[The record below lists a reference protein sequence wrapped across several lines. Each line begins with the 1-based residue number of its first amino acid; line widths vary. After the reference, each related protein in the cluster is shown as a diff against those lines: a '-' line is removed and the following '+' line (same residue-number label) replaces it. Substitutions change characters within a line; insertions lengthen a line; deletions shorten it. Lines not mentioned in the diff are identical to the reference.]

1 MDATRTTA
9 EEDRARLEAPR
20 QLLRRSGFAP
30 AAPLFTADLAG
41 ASDPEEAARIVT
53 SHGHRL
59 WSEAA
64 RTAEAG
70 DDRPLYWARLTLA
83 AILRTWEPSFALDPE
98 GRAALLRR
106 LEYASRGHD
115 DLVFAP
121 DDRQL
126 RVIVTGFDPFGLE
139 EDVRRSNP
147 SGAAA
152 LALHGT
158 SFEAGGHTAVV
169 RAAVF
174 PVRWRDFS
182 EGMAEKTLMPHHGA
196 TAAPADAV
204 VTVSRG
210 RADRFDLEAYN
221 AAWRGGRPDNE
232 DRAEHGP
239 VPLPADPGLPEAPP
253 QWCSSTLP
261 RRAIIEQ
268 VAGRFPVVDNTEV
281 TEIPAGGTEPVVR
294 PDGPTE
300 GSRARA
306 GGGGNYLSNE
316 IAYRNTLMRDAAGRG
331 IPAGH
336 VHTPMLELRT
346 DDPEAVTG
354 PEFERD
360 RADITEQLRAIVMA
374 AVRARAEAPG

>member
-1 MDATRTTA
+1 MDATPTTA
-9 EEDRARLEAPR
+9 EEDRARGEAPR
-20 QLLRRSGFAP
+20 LLLRRSGFAA

-41 ASDPEEAARIVT
+41 AAGAEDAARIVT

-64 RTAEAG
+64 RSGQAG

-83 AILRTWEPSFALDPE
+83 AILRSWEPPFALAGE
-98 GRAALLRR
+98 ERAALLRR

-126 RVIVTGFDPFGLE
+126 RVIVTGFDPFGLD

-174 PVRWRDFS
+174 PVRWRDFT
-182 EGMAEKTLMPHHGA
+182 EGMAEQTLMPHYGA

-204 VTVSRG
+204 ITVSRG
-210 RADRFDLEAYN
+210 REGRFDLEAYN
-221 AAWRGGRPDNE
+221 GAWRGGRADNE
-232 DRAEHGP
+232 DHGAQGP
-239 VPLPADPGLPEAPP
+239 IPLPGGMGLPDPPP
-253 QWCSSTLP
+253 QWCRSTLP
-261 RRAIIEQ
+261 RRAIIEGA
-268 VAGRFPVVDNTEV
+268 AGRFPIVDNTEV
-281 TEIPAGGTEPVVR
+281 TEIPAGAEEPVVR
-294 PDGPTE
+294 PGGPTE

-306 GGGGNYLSNE
+306 GGGGGYLSNE
-316 IAYRNTLMRDAAGRG
+316 IAYRNTLLRDTTGRG

-336 VHTPMLELRT
+336 VHTPKLELAT
-346 DDPEAVTG
+346 DDPSAVTD
-354 PEFERD
+354 PDFERD

-374 AVRARAEAPG
+374 AVRAHTEAGE